1 MKAMKNLYFCLCLW
15 GISVSGGVIK
25 DTEELPPEAVADNSF
40 LEDYAINSPLTED
53 ERKIVA
59 LLERIQTK
67 FGTLDETEKDEFVSK
82 MASYQ
87 ARFISTLDKVETIPG
102 TYGLDVPMLR
112 VSLGLPGPDETI
124 EEIHDPRDPREMDI
138 PDATVETVES
148 EVAAPA
154 IEASV
159 SMEDASPLER
169 AAAPPPT
176 PSPALIQS
184 LEPQRTL
191 DDIFEVMTVL
201 GQLLAVQIVQ
211 HQKKS
216 EEAMSLA
223 NYYYNPPRSVRPF
236 NQPAARG
243 PPVGVGAPPVVHDFV
258 NVDFYTFNKRSRR
271 SSVDEEE
278 HVETENIDED
288 DEALRVAEEY
298 EDWYNNVYMPWYNNY
313 VLEMEDM
320 TAKFWECEGT
330 STRVNNPPFADL
342 GQPCFLEGSGSCGV
356 ADGNGECHDT
366 TLGGADEIIPHLD
379 EEMLKALEPLNE
391 KMQKVLEPLN
401 QGLMQL
407 LGPLNEQMMAL
418 GLQ

>member
-1 MKAMKNLYFCLCLW
+1 MKTLYPSLCLW
-15 GISVSGGVIK
+15 WISVVSGGVIK
-25 DTEELPPEAVADNSF
+25 DTEELPPEAIADNSF

-67 FGTLDETEKDEFVSK
+67 FGTLDETEKNEFVSK

-112 VSLGLPGPDETI
+112 VSLGLPGPDETL
-124 EEIHDPRDPREMDI
+124 EEIHDPRDPTEIGI
-138 PDATVETVES
+138 PDATVETVDS
-148 EVAAPA
+148 EEAAPA
-154 IEASV
+154 FEASV

-176 PSPALIQS
+176 PSPVLLQS
-184 LEPQRTL
+184 VEPQRTL
-191 DDIFEVMTVL
+191 DDIFEVMTIL
-201 GQLLAVQIVQ
+201 GQLLTVQIVQ

-216 EEAMSLA
+216 EEAMSMA
-223 NYYYNPPRSVRPF
+223 NYYYNPPRSARPF
-236 NQPAARG
+236 YQQPAVRG

-258 NVDFYTFNKRSRR
+258 NVDFYTLNKRSRR
-271 SSVDEEE
+271 SENEEE
-278 HVETENIDED
+278 PLEKENIDED

-298 EDWYNNVYMPWYNNY
+298 DDWYNNVYMPWYNNY

-320 TAKFWECEGT
+320 TAKFWECEGS
-330 STRVNNPPFADL
+330 STRVLNPPFADY
-342 GQPCFLEGSGSCGV
+342 GQPCFLEGSGICGV
-356 ADGNGECHDT
+356 ADGD
-366 TLGGADEIIPHLD
+366 GGCYDITFEGTDETIPHLD
-379 EEMLKALEPLNE
+379 EEMLKALEPLKE
-391 KMQKVLEPLN
+391 EMQKVLEPLN

-407 LGPLNEQMMAL
+407 FGPLNEQMEAL
-418 GLQ
+418 GLQY